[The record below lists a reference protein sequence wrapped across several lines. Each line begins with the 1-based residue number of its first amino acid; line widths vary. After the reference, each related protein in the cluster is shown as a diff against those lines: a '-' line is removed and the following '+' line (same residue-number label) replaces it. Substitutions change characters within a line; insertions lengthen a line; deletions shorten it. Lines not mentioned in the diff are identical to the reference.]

1 MRSGFVV
8 GGALAAG
15 AVLWGT
21 LRQRLRRPVP
31 RPAAEP
37 RSPSGP
43 APRALR
49 HTSRAARSVR
59 LAGLGARAGGGLAV
73 HRARRIF
80 ASAER
85 KEALDAA
92 YELRTAEQVAESLGH
107 MKGAMMKLGQMA
119 SYLDDA
125 LPEPLRD
132 ALAQLQADA
141 PPMSAELAAGVVEAE
156 LGVPPEAV
164 FAEWD
169 PVPIAA
175 ASIGQVHRA
184 ITREGVAAAVKV
196 QYPGVAEAIA
206 ADLDNADL
214 LFNALGLHFSG
225 FEAGPMVE
233 ELRARLTEELDYRRE
248 ARNQAEFARY
258 YEGHPFI
265 HVPAVLAPYST
276 GRVLTTELAE
286 GERFSAVEGWPAE
299 ERNLAGETIFR
310 FVFAG
315 IYRLKLFNGDP
326 HPGNYLFRPGGRV
339 TFLDYGLCKRFD
351 DVDLAKMHD
360 LIDGIVL
367 DPSPAAFRGAMER
380 AGFLRPGAPVTD
392 EEVFEYFAHFYE
404 LVRTDHDLTVGDEFA
419 AETVRRFFDAGTPE
433 GRILKHTNI
442 PPEFVIVQRINLGLY
457 AVLARLRA
465 TANWHR
471 IGRETWPWLD
481 APAST
486 PLGELEAAWWS
497 RVGRP

>member
-1 MRSGFVV
+1 V
-8 GGALAAG
+8 GAVAGAAVAVAALAAAAAAG
-15 AVLWGT
+15 
-21 LRQRLRRPVP
+21 RRWAS
-31 RPAAEP
+31 RRRA
-37 RSPSGP
+37 PS
-43 APRALR
+43 ALR
-49 HTSRAARSVR
+49 HTGRAARSAR
-59 LAGLGARAGGGLAV
+59 LAGLGARAGSTLAL

-85 KEALDAA
+85 KEELDAA

-107 MKGAMMKLGQMA
+107 MKGALMKLGQMA
-119 SYLDDA
+119 SYLDDG
-125 LPEPLRD
+125 LPAPLRD

-141 PPMSAELAAGVVEAE
+141 PPMSAELAAAVVEEE
-156 LGVPPEAV
+156 LGVPPEKA

-184 ITREGVAAAVKV
+184 ITHEGVAAAVKV
-196 QYPGVAEAIA
+196 QYPGVSEAIA

-214 LFNALGLHFSG
+214 LFGALGLHFSG
-225 FEAGPMVE
+225 FEAGPMVD
-233 ELRARLTEELDYRRE
+233 ELRVRLTEELDYLHE

-265 HVPAVLAPYST
+265 HVPGVLGSYST
-276 GRVLTTELAE
+276 ARVLTTELAE
-286 GERFSAVEGWPAE
+286 GERFSVVEGWPAE

-351 DVDLAKMHD
+351 DLDLAKMRD

-367 DPSPAAFRGAMER
+367 EPSPAAFRGAMER
-380 AGFLRPGAPVTD
+380 AGFLQPGAPVGD
-392 EEVFEYFAHFYE
+392 DEVFDYFAHFYD
-404 LVRTDHDLTVGDEFA
+404 LVRLDRDLTVGEEYA
-419 AETVRRFFDAGTPE
+419 TETVRRFFDSSTPE

-442 PPEFVIVQRINLGLY
+442 PPEFVVVQRINLGLY

-486 PLGELEAAWWS
+486 PLGESEAAWRR